1 MKKNNRF
8 IKRFLPVLTLCGLLS
23 ACEFLETEPHDTFTP
38 QGFYKT
44 EERVNTAL
52 YGVYRALANNMLYG
66 ANMQGIMGLSADLGY
81 ESYNRDQFTVGYNY
95 VVSTDSRILSYWQYL
110 YICISRANL
119 LLENLDRAPMD
130 ETVRDNVRGEAL
142 FLRAYAYFMLVNKF
156 RNVPLIL
163 HSAPSAEPE
172 YTQVPQADPEKVYE
186 QIVSDMETAAGLVV
200 PAEGLYGGGKINRS
214 AVWGTL
220 ARVCLTMAGEPLKR
234 TDMYAKAEM
243 YAKKVI
249 DCGTHRLNPDYQQV
263 FINYSQDKYDIA
275 ESIWEIEYWG
285 DNTVYYCAAMVGRNT
300 GIPSPAGSSIGF
312 CQGFLR
318 ATAYLYEL
326 YDGNDVRRDWC
337 IGSFTYD
344 RNTLEKIPTAA
355 AQKWLRYCAKFR
367 REYEKGSPKQNNATP
382 INFPVLRYSDV
393 LLMYAEAHFNND
405 QALAEEDDEALEC
418 FNQVR
423 RRGHGLD
430 PETASE
436 EVDYVYSGRENFM
449 QELRDER
456 ARELAFELL
465 RKDDLVRWGIYYDQM
480 QYVKG
485 TVPSNYTE
493 AVLYFNQVEPKGVMW
508 PIPSYEMGVNR
519 KLVQNTGW

>member
-44 EERVNTAL
+44 EEQVNTAL

-186 QIVSDMETAAGLVV
+186 QIVSDMETAAGLVK
-200 PAEGLYGGGKINRS
+200 PASEVECGNYR
-214 AVWGTL
+214 
-220 ARVCLTMAGEPLKR
+220 
-234 TDMYAKAEM
+234 DMDLPAAKAE
-243 YAKKVI
+243 A
-249 DCGTHRLNPDYQQV
+249 
-263 FINYSQDKYDIA
+263 
-275 ESIWEIEYWG
+275 
-285 DNTVYYCAAMVGRNT
+285 AAM
-300 GIPSPAGSSIGF
+300 
-312 CQGFLR
+312 L
-318 ATAYLYEL
+318 
-326 YDGNDVRRDWC
+326 
-337 IGSFTYD
+337 
-344 RNTLEKIPTAA
+344 
-355 AQKWLRYCAKFR
+355 
-367 REYEKGSPKQNNATP
+367 
-382 INFPVLRYSDV
+382 PVLES
-393 LLMYAEAHFNND
+393 LTAE
-405 QALAEEDDEALEC
+405 
-418 FNQVR
+418 
-423 RRGHGLD
+423 
-430 PETASE
+430 
-436 EVDYVYSGRENFM
+436 
-449 QELRDER
+449 
-456 ARELAFELL
+456 
-465 RKDDLVRWGIYYDQM
+465 DLHY
-480 QYVKG
+480 
-485 TVPSNYTE
+485 
-493 AVLYFNQVEPKGVMW
+493 
-508 PIPSYEMGVNR
+508 
-519 KLVQNTGW
+519 